1 MVAYSFI
8 ENCHFSILG
17 TGLPACGHCQT
28 VLAFRLQPVTPVTQ
42 LLFPHLDPLWN
53 KTCLFVEIGT
63 PASSQPQNNE
73 NLSVNTVYSYEN
85 KSDAIS

>member
-42 LLFPHLDPLWN
+42 LLFPHLDPL
-53 KTCLFVEIGT
+53 
-63 PASSQPQNNE
+63 
-73 NLSVNTVYSYEN
+73 
-85 KSDAIS
+85 